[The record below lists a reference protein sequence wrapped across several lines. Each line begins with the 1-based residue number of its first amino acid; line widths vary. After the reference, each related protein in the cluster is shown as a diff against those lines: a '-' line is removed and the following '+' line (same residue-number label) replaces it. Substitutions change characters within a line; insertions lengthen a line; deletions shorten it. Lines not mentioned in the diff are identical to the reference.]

1 MNIALKV
8 FIASLL
14 IIAALIYFLLPVQDF
29 ENDISSSKP
38 LIFFCAA
45 GIKLPVEKVA
55 KEYEK
60 EYGVKIQLQYGGSGT
75 LLTSLQVAKN
85 VDLYLA
91 GDNSYIDIAREQ
103 GLVAEVF
110 PLAYMRPVI
119 GVQKSNPKNIST
131 IDDLFREDI
140 KISLGNPN
148 AASIGKQTK
157 RIFEKIGKWQELKSH
172 VEKNGVFKPTVPE
185 IANDIK
191 IGSIDAGI
199 IWDATANQYPEIEA
213 IDIPIFDNEIKQIT
227 LGIVKSSKHPTTAL
241 RFARFLSARDK
252 GLLAFKS
259 YGYDPVDG
267 DKWTLR
273 PEVVLFS
280 GGLNRVAIEKTL
292 KDFQIREGVSIL
304 TTYNGCG
311 ILVGE
316 MRAGQRPD
324 GYFACDKSYL
334 EEINNLF
341 LDEANISE
349 TDIVL
354 LTQKGNPKKIK
365 TIYDLTQQ
373 GIKIA
378 VANAKYSALGGL
390 TDRLLKEAGIYKAV
404 RKNVTYG
411 DAPTADYLTVRVK
424 TGREDL
430 AILYL
435 ANTINVQDKLD
446 VIPIHHPAAKAV
458 QPIAIGKSSEYKYLM
473 GRLITAIQSG
483 SSKQQFESTGFR
495 WRVDKEK

>member
-1 MNIALKV
+1 MNTATKV
-8 FIASLL
+8 TIASIL
-14 IIAALIYFLLPVQDF
+14 IIAALIYFLLPRQDF
-29 ENDISSSKP
+29 ENDMATSEP
-38 LIFFCAA
+38 LIFYCAA
-45 GIKLPVEKVA
+45 GIKPPVEKVA
-55 KEYEK
+55 KEFE
-60 EYGVKIQLQYGGSGT
+60 ENYGIKIQLQYGGSGT
-75 LLTSLQVAKN
+75 LLSNLQVTNNA
-85 VDLYLA
+85 DLYLA
-91 GDNSYIDIAREQ
+91 GDFSYLKIAREK
-103 GLVAEVF
+103 GLVAEIF
-110 PLAYMRPVI
+110 PLAIMKPVMAVKK
-119 GVQKSNPKNIST
+119 GNPLKISS
-131 IDDLFREDI
+131 IDDLY
-140 KISLGNPN
+140 KKNLKVALGNPE

-157 RIFEKIGKWQELKSH
+157 KILQKVGKWEKLKKQ

-191 IGSIDAGI
+191 IGSVDAGI

-213 IDIPIFDNEIKQIT
+213 IHIPIFDAEPKQIT
-227 LGIVKSSKHPTTAL
+227 LGVLKSSKQPTNAL
-241 RFARFLSARDK
+241 RFSCYLSAKDK
-252 GLLAFKS
+252 GLLAFKTF
-259 YGYDPVDG
+259 GYEPVDG
-267 DKWTLR
+267 DKWAMR

-292 KDFQIREGVSIL
+292 EDFQKREGVSIL

-324 GYFACDKSYL
+324 AYFACDKSYL
-334 EEINNLF
+334 EDINNLF
-341 LDEANISE
+341 LDEATISE

-354 LTQKGNPKKIK
+354 LTQKGNPKNIMTLK
-365 TIYDLTQQ
+365 DLTKP

-390 TDRLLKEAGIYKAV
+390 TNKLLKEAGIYEAV
-404 RKNVTYG
+404 QKNITYG

-424 TGREDL
+424 TGREDV

-435 ANTINVQDKLD
+435 ANTIYVGDELD
-446 VIPIHHPAAKAV
+446 VIPINHPAAKAV

-473 GRLITAIQSG
+473 GRLISAIQSD

-495 WRVDKEK
+495 WRVETEK

>member
-1 MNIALKV
+1 MNTATKV
-8 FIASLL
+8 SIASIL
-14 IIAALIYFLLPVQDF
+14 IIAALFYFLLPRQDF
-29 ENDISSSKP
+29 ENDISSSES

-45 GIKLPVEKVA
+45 GIKPPVEKVA
-55 KEYEK
+55 KEFE
-60 EYGVKIQLQYGGSGT
+60 EIYGIKIQLQYGGSGT
-75 LLTSLQVAKN
+75 LLTSLRVAKDA
-85 VDLYLA
+85 DLYLA
-91 GDNSYIDIAREQ
+91 GDNSYIDIAREK
-103 GLVAEVF
+103 GLVAEGF

-119 GVQKSNPKNIST
+119 GVQKLNPKNIFT
-131 IDDLFREDI
+131 IDDLLRKDI

-157 RIFEKIGKWQELKSH
+157 KILEKIGKWQELKNH

-191 IGSIDAGI
+191 IGSVDAGI
-199 IWDATANQYPEIEA
+199 IWNATANQYPEIEA
-213 IDIPIFDNEIKQIT
+213 IHIPIFDAEPKQIT
-227 LGIVKSSKHPTTAL
+227 LGVLKSSKQPTNAL
-241 RFARFLSARDK
+241 RFARYLSARDK
-252 GLLAFKS
+252 GLITFKFF
-259 YGYDPVDG
+259 GYDPVDG
-267 DKWTLR
+267 DKWAWR

-280 GGLNRVAIEKTL
+280 GGLNRIAIKKTL
-292 KDFQIREGVSIL
+292 KDFQKREGVSIL

-341 LDEANISE
+341 LDEATISE

-365 TIYDLTQQ
+365 TLHDLTQH

-390 TDRLLKEAGIYKAV
+390 TNRLLKEAGIYEAV
-404 RKNVTYG
+404 QKNITYG

-424 TGREDL
+424 TGREDV

-435 ANTINVQDKLD
+435 ANTIHVHDELD

-473 GRLITAIQSG
+473 GRLISAIQSD

-495 WRVDKEK
+495 WRVE